1 MSLMIWKKI
10 ARVKLKTT
18 EVLASCNR
26 NRLRTRRSKV
36 TRSIASVSSVQNS
49 IRPLRRRIKL

>member
-10 ARVKLKTT
+10 ARVKLMTT

-26 NRLRTRRSKV
+26 NHLRTRRSKV
-36 TRSIASVSSVQNS
+36 TRSIVFVSSALNF